1 MSNIYKTNVLTNR
14 EKHIASA
21 SAIFCRR
28 FENFDLNLLYKLPE
42 EIEQYILEY
51 VSDIFEQS
59 RKYCIYV
66 KYYKQ
71 CYLML
76 QTFTY
81 KEINQY
87 FHVDDYFSMSIN
99 KNIAITNYLNYN
111 LQWPNI
117 NHNIIKINLQNISE
131 IVNDEKYEKL
141 KKIVICS
148 NIKSAIIRMK
158 KRK

>member
-1 MSNIYKTNVLTNR
+1 MSNIYKTNR

-21 SAIFCRR
+21 SAIFSRR
-28 FENFDLNLLYKLPE
+28 FEKFDLNLLYKLPE
-42 EIEQYILEY
+42 EIEQYILKY

-66 KYYKQ
+66 KYYNK
-71 CYLML
+71 CYSIL

-99 KNIAITNYLNYN
+99 KNIAITNYLTYN
-111 LQWPNI
+111 LEWPNI
-117 NHNIIKINLQNISE
+117 NDHIIKINLRNMSE
-131 IVNDEKYEKL
+131 IVDNEKYEKL

-148 NIKSAIIRMK
+148 NIRSAIIRMK
-158 KRK
+158 QRK

>member
-1 MSNIYKTNVLTNR
+1 MSNIYKTNK

-21 SAIFCRR
+21 SAIYSRR
-28 FENFDLNLLYKLPE
+28 FEKFDLNLLYKLPE
-42 EIEQYILEY
+42 EIEQYILKY

-66 KYYKQ
+66 KYYNK
-71 CYLML
+71 CYSIL

-99 KNIAITNYLNYN
+99 KNIAITNYLTYN
-111 LQWPNI
+111 LEWPNI
-117 NHNIIKINLQNISE
+117 NDHIIKINLRNMSE
-131 IVNDEKYEKL
+131 IVDNEKYEKL

-148 NIKSAIIRMK
+148 NIRSAIIRMK
-158 KRK
+158 QRK

>member
-1 MSNIYKTNVLTNR
+1 MSIVLTNK

-28 FENFDLNLLYKLPE
+28 FEKFDLNLLYKLPE

-51 VSDIFEQS
+51 VSDIFEQY

-71 CYLML
+71 CYSML

-99 KNIAITNYLNYN
+99 KNKSITNYLTYN
-111 LQWPNI
+111 LQWP
-117 NHNIIKINLQNISE
+117 NIIKINLQNMSE
-131 IVNDEKYEKL
+131 IVDNEKYEKL

-148 NIKSAIIRMK
+148 NIRSAVIKMK
-158 KRK
+158 QRK

>member
-1 MSNIYKTNVLTNR
+1 MSNIYKTNK

-21 SAIFCRR
+21 SAIFSRR
-28 FENFDLNLLYKLPE
+28 FEKFDLNLLYKLPE
-42 EIEQYILEY
+42 EIEQYILKY

-66 KYYKQ
+66 KYYNK
-71 CYLML
+71 CYSIL

-99 KNIAITNYLNYN
+99 KNIAITNYLTYN
-111 LQWPNI
+111 LEWPNI
-117 NHNIIKINLQNISE
+117 NDHIIKINLRNMSE
-131 IVNDEKYEKL
+131 IVDNEKYEKL

-148 NIKSAIIRMK
+148 NIRSAIIRMK
-158 KRK
+158 QRK

>member
-1 MSNIYKTNVLTNR
+1 MSNVLTNR

-21 SAIFCRR
+21 SAIFRRR

-42 EIEQYILEY
+42 EIEQYILEF

-71 CYLML
+71 CYSML

-87 FHVDDYFSMSIN
+87 FHEEDYFSMSIN
-99 KNIAITNYLNYN
+99 KNIAISNYLKYN
-111 LQWPNI
+111 LQWPNT
-117 NHNIIKINLQNISE
+117 IKINLQNMSE
-131 IVNDEKYEKL
+131 IANNEKYEKF

-148 NIKSAIIRMK
+148 NIRSAIIRMK
-158 KRK
+158 RRK

>member
-1 MSNIYKTNVLTNR
+1 MSNVLTHR
-14 EKHIASA
+14 EKHITAA
-21 SAIFCRR
+21 SAIFRRR

-66 KYYKQ
+66 KYYNQ
-71 CYLML
+71 CYSML

-81 KEINQY
+81 KEINKY

-99 KNIAITNYLNYN
+99 KNIAITNYLTYN
-111 LQWPNI
+111 LEWPNI
-117 NHNIIKINLQNISE
+117 NNNILKINLRNISE
-131 IVNDEKYEKL
+131 IVDDEKYEKL

-148 NIKSAIIRMK
+148 NIRSAIIRMK
-158 KRK
+158 QQRK

>member
-1 MSNIYKTNVLTNR
+1 MSNVLTNR

-21 SAIFCRR
+21 SAIFRRR

-87 FHVDDYFSMSIN
+87 FHEGDYFGMSIN
-99 KNIAITNYLNYN
+99 KNTAITNYLKYN
-111 LQWPNI
+111 FQLTTMST
-117 NHNIIKINLQNISE
+117 IITIILRNMSE
-131 IVNDEKYEKL
+131 LYDDKYEKL
-141 KKIVICS
+141 KKLVICS
-148 NIKSAIIRMK
+148 NIRSAVIKMK
-158 KRK
+158 QSK